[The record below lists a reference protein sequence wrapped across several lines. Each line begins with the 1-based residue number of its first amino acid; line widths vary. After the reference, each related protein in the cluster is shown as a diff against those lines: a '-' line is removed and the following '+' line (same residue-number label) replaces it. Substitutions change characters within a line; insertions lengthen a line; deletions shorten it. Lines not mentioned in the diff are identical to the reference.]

1 MWWSEWWN
9 FLTHSH
15 LHSPCSLRRI
25 QSLYLGAKWK
35 LGGLTTPNSPPL
47 TACSNQAEK
56 IGIFSRDL
64 FSHFWRWLPLGLPDE
79 SWLVNFPLGVV
90 LDFIQMAQRT
100 PVYAY
105 PSPKTHA
112 TKLHLIPQAWNTPLL
127 GYYVTMWHL
136 FPLPTICWIVGFVDF
151 ISHKIFAYNVWLCN
165 CPCISGPNPDHL
177 ICRYVGMS
185 DGEKSPAMLLLIP
198 QTWNKGTSWSL
209 FPYVS

>member
-136 FPLPTICWIVGFVDF
+136 FPLWYYMARYGKF
-151 ISHKIFAYNVWLCN
+151 KIRWQWRTVFSKFFMVKNMVKYHQ
-165 CPCISGPNPDHL
+165 SG
-177 ICRYVGMS
+177 GM
-185 DGEKSPAMLLLIP
+185 
-198 QTWNKGTSWSL
+198 
-209 FPYVS
+209 